1 MISVS
6 HHYKAIGGQCQ
17 YTNQLGSTIG
27 RHLEYYLET
36 ITNKNTITMGLHK
49 VQLRVLT
56 LGNSYGL
63 MATS

>member
-6 HHYKAIGGQCQ
+6 RHYKAIGGLCQ
-17 YTNQLGSTIG
+17 HHNQLGHTIG

-36 ITNKNTITMGLHK
+36 ITIKNTITIGLHK

>member
-17 YTNQLGSTIG
+17 YTNQLGHTIG

-36 ITNKNTITMGLHK
+36 ITTKITITIGLLK
-49 VQLRVLT
+49 V
-56 LGNSYGL
+56 
-63 MATS
+63 